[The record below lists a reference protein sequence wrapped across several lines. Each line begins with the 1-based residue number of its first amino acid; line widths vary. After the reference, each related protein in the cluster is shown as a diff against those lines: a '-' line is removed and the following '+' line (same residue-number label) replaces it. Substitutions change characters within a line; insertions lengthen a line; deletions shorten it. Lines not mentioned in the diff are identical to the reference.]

1 MMNRTLL
8 AGTDLG
14 VSELCLGTNPFGWTA
29 SEPDAF
35 AVLDAYVA
43 AGGNFLD
50 TADVYSRW
58 AEGNSGGEAET
69 VIGHWIAR
77 RGRSDDMVI
86 ATKVG
91 SMGGLS
97 ASNVRR
103 CVDDSLRRLQIDRI
117 DLYYA
122 HHDHPETPLEETLGV
137 FDELVRSGKVRYL
150 GVSNY
155 EPGRLSEAL
164 AIVEREGYAPLVA
177 QTPHYNLLERSYET
191 SLAPI
196 LTEHGMSCIPYY
208 GLAKGF
214 LTGKYRAG
222 AENPSNRGRL
232 DGSGYVNERGLRVL
246 SAVERIAA
254 DRATTTAAV
263 ALAWLAAQPTVVAP
277 IASARTTDQLA
288 DLLPMTDLRLTDA
301 ELEQLDAVSA
311 DAPTAR

>member
-1 MMNRTLL
+1 MNMTLL
-8 AGTDLG
+8 AGTDLD

-29 SEPDAF
+29 SEQDAF
-35 AVLDAYVA
+35 GVLDAYVA

-97 ASNVRR
+97 ASNVRK
-103 CVDDSLRRLQIDRI
+103 CVDDSLRRLQIERI

-155 EPGRLSEAL
+155 EPERLSEAL

-191 SLAPI
+191 GLAPI

-222 AENPSNRGRL
+222 EENPSNRGRL

-246 SAVERIAA
+246 SAVERIAT

-263 ALAWLAAQPTVVAP
+263 ALAWLSAQPTVVAP
-277 IASARTTDQLA
+277 IASARTTDQMA
-288 DLLPMTDLRLTDA
+288 DLLPMTDLRLTYF
-301 ELEQLDAVSA
+301 ELEQLDVVSA
-311 DAPTAR
+311 DAPAAH